1 MPQTSPNWRQA
12 DNERTKGSVS
22 VIAARNCATG
32 TATATATVTATADA
46 TAPARR
52 RTATLTTAEMTVR
65 AGDVGGPSSGQRRQF
80 LRGTRTAART
90 ASWLDLLPALLVL
103 GFGMQL
109 VTCSEAKPQPQ
120 PQPQASVQPGPA
132 VRQVQAAAQTQTELM
147 AAPRSTLPDRPMTT
161 QNDLITTAS
170 NLTTAKKQ
178 TAETEAASTSPSEG
192 ETSTAV
198 ARGVSSAAAEGATIG
213 ATKSPQI
220 GLNTRYAEEQALEQI
235 EKAPQTANAAAETA
249 TTAAAAAAAASE
261 ERTTATT
268 TAEATAAML
277 ISTIYPASTETDGHN
292 SIETLPAENQSKELE
307 NAAVERAELPAEDD
321 EKNSLRPLSLP
332 HPGGADSLT
341 KGFSIPTF
349 LPPFPVFAAADLPAY
364 RAAADA
370 AAAAAAA
377 VEEETKAA
385 AAAAAA
391 AASAEA
397 ATLSPE
403 EQRRRMFDE
412 QHSYLAAHRAAVD
425 GDGQPVRRNLTMPV
439 LNITAQ
445 MGNHAYMPCQ
455 IHRLSDKPVSW
466 VRMRDNHIISV
477 DETTFIAD
485 ERFQS
490 IFQEEHDYTW
500 SLQIKYV
507 VPDDAG
513 GYECQ
518 MATEPK
524 LSAKV
529 HLEIVTPK
537 TELIGDQSRFVKAGS
552 KVALHCIVRGTL
564 DPPKYII
571 WFRGQKKVSESD
583 ERTGWYTQLDRNI
596 FGTVGDNQ
604 NTIGSLI
611 IPVVRKED
619 SGNYTCQPSN
629 SVSVSVDLHVLSGE
643 YSASAIMSTAS
654 WTKTRTSTS
663 GRSTSHLML
672 WMLGLL
678 GLLGALQGPL
688 HTPQT

>member
-12 DNERTKGSVS
+12 DNERTKGAVS
-22 VIAARNCATG
+22 VIAARNWATG
-32 TATATATVTATADA
+32 TATQDWSQKSSSSWSSTS
-46 TAPARR
+46 R
-52 RTATLTTAEMTVR
+52 RTGISRTRTRLATLTTEMTAAGRVER
-65 AGDVGGPSSGQRRQF
+65 AGVGAPWCRRF
-80 LRGTRTAART
+80 FHTSPP
-90 ASWLDLLPALLVL
+90 ASWLRISFVLLVLPAL
-103 GFGMQL
+103 GFGIQV
-109 VTCSEAKPQPQ
+109 VTCSNPELG
-120 PQPQASVQPGPA
+120 ASAPDPVDLTRGGKS
-132 VRQVQAAAQTQTELM
+132 TEGQLTT
-147 AAPRSTLPDRPMTT
+147 ATRSTLPDSPMTT

-170 NLTTAKKQ
+170 NLATAKKPATAASEAVD
-178 TAETEAASTSPSEG
+178 TAEKAETAPPTEATSSWS
-192 ETSTAV
+192 STAV
-198 ARGVSSAAAEGATIG
+198 ARDMSSADGAGEAI
-213 ATKSPQI
+213 ATSQSAQI
-220 GLNTRYAEEQALEQI
+220 GLTTQATVRQTE
-235 EKAPQTANAAAETA
+235 AQTASAATQAAAA
-249 TTAAAAAAAASE
+249 TSAAIASASAAAAAATE
-261 ERTTATT
+261 
-268 TAEATAAML
+268 TAAEML
-277 ISTIYPASTETDGHN
+277 ISTIYPASTETDVHN
-292 SIETLPAENQSKELE
+292 SIERVEGRSGKMA
-307 NAAVERAELPAEDD
+307 NAV
-321 EKNSLRPLSLP
+321 
-332 HPGGADSLT
+332 HPGVADSLT

-370 AAAAAAA
+370 AEAAKLAAAQAAAAKTSSEA
-377 VEEETKAA
+377 VTM
-385 AAAAAA
+385 
-391 AASAEA
+391 
-397 ATLSPE
+397 SPE
-403 EQRRRMFDE
+403 EQRRQMFNE
-412 QHSYLAAHRAAVD
+412 QHSYLAAHRD
-425 GDGQPVRRNLTMPV
+425 GGEGAGSAVRRNLTMPV

-490 IFQEEHDYTW
+490 IYQEDHDYTW

-507 VPDDAG
+507 EPSDAG
-513 GYECQ
+513 WYECQ

-529 HLEIVTPK
+529 NLQIVKPK

-571 WFRGQKKVSESD
+571 WFRGQKKISDSD

-611 IPVVRKED
+611 IPLVRKED

-643 YSASAIMSTAS
+643 YSASAIMSTAART
-654 WTKTRTSTS
+654 TKG
-663 GRSTSHLML
+663 GRSTCHST
-672 WMLGLL
+672 LGLL
-678 GLLGALQGPL
+678 GILGLLWAMQGAM
-688 HTPQT
+688 HTPPTQT

>member
-1 MPQTSPNWRQA
+1 
-12 DNERTKGSVS
+12 
-22 VIAARNCATG
+22 
-32 TATATATVTATADA
+32 
-46 TAPARR
+46 
-52 RTATLTTAEMTVR
+52 
-65 AGDVGGPSSGQRRQF
+65 
-80 LRGTRTAART
+80 
-90 ASWLDLLPALLVL
+90 
-103 GFGMQL
+103 
-109 VTCSEAKPQPQ
+109 
-120 PQPQASVQPGPA
+120 
-132 VRQVQAAAQTQTELM
+132 
-147 AAPRSTLPDRPMTT
+147 
-161 QNDLITTAS
+161 
-170 NLTTAKKQ
+170 
-178 TAETEAASTSPSEG
+178 
-192 ETSTAV
+192 
-198 ARGVSSAAAEGATIG
+198 
-213 ATKSPQI
+213 
-220 GLNTRYAEEQALEQI
+220 
-235 EKAPQTANAAAETA
+235 
-249 TTAAAAAAAASE
+249 
-261 ERTTATT
+261 
-268 TAEATAAML
+268 ML

-292 SIETLPAENQSKELE
+292 SIETLPAENQRKELE
-307 NAAVERAELPAEDD
+307 SEALERAELPAEDD

-412 QHSYLAAHRAAVD
+412 QHSYLAAHRAALD

-490 IFQEEHDYTW
+490 IFQEDHDYTW

-663 GRSTSHLML
+663 GRSTSQLML

>member
-1 MPQTSPNWRQA
+1 
-12 DNERTKGSVS
+12 
-22 VIAARNCATG
+22 
-32 TATATATVTATADA
+32 
-46 TAPARR
+46 
-52 RTATLTTAEMTVR
+52 
-65 AGDVGGPSSGQRRQF
+65 
-80 LRGTRTAART
+80 
-90 ASWLDLLPALLVL
+90 
-103 GFGMQL
+103 
-109 VTCSEAKPQPQ
+109 
-120 PQPQASVQPGPA
+120 
-132 VRQVQAAAQTQTELM
+132 
-147 AAPRSTLPDRPMTT
+147 MTT

-170 NLTTAKKQ
+170 NLTTAKK
-178 TAETEAASTSPSEG
+178 P
-192 ETSTAV
+192 
-198 ARGVSSAAAEGATIG
+198 
-213 ATKSPQI
+213 
-220 GLNTRYAEEQALEQI
+220 
-235 EKAPQTANAAAETA
+235 
-249 TTAAAAAAAASE
+249 AAAAAAKAAQAAESESELLGTEPTSSWSSTAVAPSTSSADVAAAGTIAASQSAQIGL
-261 ERTTATT
+261 TTQATTEQTEAQTAAAAEAQASVTAKAAATQSAATT
-268 TAEATAAML
+268 TTQAALTTKAAAAVASSETAAEAAL
-277 ISTIYPASTETDGHN
+277 ISTIYPASTETDVHN
-292 SIETLPAENQSKELE
+292 SIERLP
-307 NAAVERAELPAEDD
+307 ERSGKMATAM
-321 EKNSLRPLSLP
+321 
-332 HPGGADSLT
+332 HPGVADSLT

-370 AAAAAAA
+370 AEAAKLAAEAAAAEAA
-377 VEEETKAA
+377 RKT
-385 AAAAAA
+385 AA
-391 AASAEA
+391 AASSEA
-397 ATLSPE
+397 VTMSPE
-403 EQRRRMFDE
+403 EQRRQNFNE
-412 QHSYLAAHRAAVD
+412 QHSYLAAHREAAE
-425 GDGQPVRRNLTMPV
+425 GAGTALRRNLTMPV

-490 IFQEEHDYTW
+490 IFQEDHDYTW

-507 VPDDAG
+507 EPGDAG
-513 GYECQ
+513 WYECQ

-529 HLEIVTPK
+529 HLQIVKPK

-571 WFRGQKKVSESD
+571 WFRGKKKISESD
-583 ERTGWYTQLDRNI
+583 ERSGWYTQLDRNI

-643 YSASAIMSTAS
+643 YSASAIMSTAP
-654 WTKTRTSTS
+654 RTTAG
-663 GRSTSHLML
+663 GRSTFLSTLAL
-672 WMLGLL
+672 LGILGLL
-678 GLLGALQGPL
+678 WAVQGHTM
-688 HTPQT
+688 HTPPSQT